1 MSVRPLE
8 EIQHELDQA
17 VERRSRLW
25 EELGAAYDAQK
36 SAEAARLSERINE
49 LWAEA
54 RRTRA
59 YERFGPSEVII
70 GRARVEE
77 RLEREEQRRLNRAA

>member
-1 MSVRPLE
+1 VRTLK
-8 EIQHELDQA
+8 EIERELDAA
-17 VERRSRLW
+17 VERRSKLW
-25 EELGAAYDAQK
+25 EELGASYDAQK
-36 SAEAARLSERINE
+36 SAEAARLSDRIND

-59 YERFGPSEVII
+59 YERFGPSDAII

-77 RLEREEQRRLNRAA
+77 RLEREEQRRLNKAA

>member
-1 MSVRPLE
+1 VRTLD
-8 EIQHELDQA
+8 EIHRELDDA

-25 EELGAAYDAQK
+25 EELGAGYDAQK
-36 SAEAARLSERINE
+36 SADAARLSDRIDE

-77 RLEREEQRRLNRAA
+77 RLEREEQRRLNKAA

>member
-1 MSVRPLE
+1 M
-8 EIQHELDQA
+8 DQA

-25 EELGAAYDAQK
+25 EELGTGYDAQK
-36 SAEAARLSERINE
+36 SAEATRLSDRINE

-54 RRTRA
+54 RRVRV

-77 RLEREEQRRLNRAA
+77 RLEREEQRRLNKAA

>member
-1 MSVRPLE
+1 MRTLK
-8 EIQHELDQA
+8 EIHHELDQA

-25 EELGAAYDAQK
+25 EELGAGHDAQK
-36 SAEAARLSERINE
+36 SAEAARLSDRIND

-54 RRTRA
+54 RRTRV
-59 YERFGPSEVII
+59 YERFGPSETII

-77 RLEREEQRRLNRAA
+77 RLEREEQRRLNKAA

>member
-1 MSVRPLE
+1 VRALAEIRRDLE
-8 EIQHELDQA
+8 HA
-17 VERRSRLW
+17 VERRSQLW
-25 EELGAAYDAQK
+25 EELGVGYDAQK

-54 RRTRA
+54 RRTQA

-70 GRARVEE
+70 GRARIEE
-77 RLEREEQRRLNRAA
+77 RLEREEQRRLNKAA

>member
-1 MSVRPLE
+1 VRTLR
-8 EIQHELDQA
+8 EIQRELDDA

-25 EELGAAYDAQK
+25 EELGAGYDAQK
-36 SAEAARLSERINE
+36 SGEAARLSDRISE

-59 YERFGPSEVII
+59 YERFGPSDVII

-77 RLEREEQRRLNRAA
+77 RLEREEQRRLNKAA

>member
-1 MSVRPLE
+1 VRTLR
-8 EIQHELDQA
+8 EIRQELDRA
-17 VERRSRLW
+17 VERRTRLW
-25 EELGAAYDAQK
+25 EELGAGHDAQK

-54 RRTRA
+54 RRTAAR
-59 YERFGPSEVII
+59 ERFGPSEAII

>member
-1 MSVRPLE
+1 MRTLR
-8 EIQHELDQA
+8 EINQELDQA
-17 VERRSRLW
+17 VERRGRLW
-25 EELGAAYDAQK
+25 EELGTGYDAEK
-36 SAEAARLSERINE
+36 SAEAARLSDRISE

-59 YERFGPSEVII
+59 YERFGPSEIII

>member
-1 MSVRPLE
+1 MRTLR
-8 EIQHELDQA
+8 EINQELDQA
-17 VERRSRLW
+17 VERRTRLW
-25 EELGAAYDAQK
+25 EELGAGYDAQK
-36 SAEAARLSERINE
+36 SAEAARLSDRISE

-59 YERFGPSEVII
+59 YERFGPSEAII

>member
-1 MSVRPLE
+1 VRTLREIDQELE
-8 EIQHELDQA
+8 QA

-25 EELGAAYDAQK
+25 EELGAGYDAQK
-36 SAEAARLSERINE
+36 SAEAARLSDRIAE
-49 LWAEA
+49 LWEEA
-54 RRTRA
+54 RRVRA
-59 YERFGPSEVII
+59 YERFGPSEAII

>member
-1 MSVRPLE
+1 MRTLPEIRRELE
-8 EIQHELDQA
+8 QA
-17 VERRSRLW
+17 VARRARLW
-25 EELGAAYDAQK
+25 EELGEAHDSRK

-59 YERFGPSEVII
+59 RERFGPSEAII
-70 GRARVEE
+70 GRARAEE
-77 RLEREEQRRLNRAA
+77 RLEREQQRRLDKAA

>member
-1 MSVRPLE
+1 MRTLD
-8 EIQHELDQA
+8 EIHRELDDA

-25 EELGAAYDAQK
+25 EELGGGYDAQK
-36 SAEAARLSERINE
+36 SAEAARLSDRIDE

-77 RLEREEQRRLNRAA
+77 RLEREEQRRLNKAA